1 MASLI
6 PAAGSTGSGS
16 LTLQGP
22 STSSTQTVTIPDA
35 TGTMMVSG
43 NMPACRVYNSN
54 TFTVANSTFT
64 KVPFNTKDFDTA
76 NAFDTTNNRF
86 TPQVAGYYQITA
98 RASTGGNATGQM
110 TSSLYK
116 NTSTEYV
123 RGIQVANSVVSSI
136 CPCVSGLVYLNGS
149 TDYVEYFVFQSTGST
164 LTYIANTIAESF
176 FEAVLVRT
184 A

>member
-1 MASLI
+1 MSSIVISGDTSGAITLAAPSVAGTNTATL
-6 PAAGSTGSGS
+6 PAAAG
-16 LTLQGP
+16 
-22 STSSTQTVTIPDA
+22 TV
-35 TGTMMVSG
+35 MVSG

-54 TFTVANSTFT
+54 TYTVANSTFT
-64 KVPFNTKDFDTA
+64 KVPFNTRDFDTS
-76 NAFDTTNNRF
+76 NAFDITNNRF

-98 RASTGGNATGQM
+98 RASTGGNSTGQM

-149 TDYVEYFVFQSTGST
+149 TDYVEYFVFQSTGTT